1 MIILQTLWQL
11 WLVLIP
17 TGIAAGIVS
26 SATGLASLVSYP
38 ILLAIGLPPVVAN
51 VTNTYS
57 LFFAEL
63 GATISSKKELHGH
76 QHDLKVILPLTLIG
90 CVIGSLILFMI
101 PASTFEKV
109 VPFFILLA
117 ALVVLWPQN
126 YRRKPT
132 IPVGQPATRQQ
143 NLIKI
148 ATWAGIFLVGVYSGY
163 FGAASGVL
171 MLSLLAVISP
181 LTFAEYNAEKN
192 VTLGLANL
200 ISAIIYA
207 TQTTIQWHY
216 IIPLAIGFLVG
227 GFIGPV
233 LVRRIPERVI
243 KVVIGIGSLILAAT
257 LFIQAYRK

>member
-1 MIILQTLWQL
+1 MQTLWQL
-11 WLVLIP
+11 WLILIP

-57 LFFAEL
+57 LFFAEF
-63 GATISSKKELHGH
+63 GATLSSQKELHGH
-76 QHDLKVILPLTLIG
+76 QHDLKIILPLTLIG
-90 CVIGSLILFMI
+90 CIIGSLILFMI

-117 ALVVLWPQN
+117 AVVVLWPHDYQQKT
-126 YRRKPT
+126 RPLT
-132 IPVGQPATRQQ
+132 QGTPQRQQ
-143 NLIKI
+143 LIKI
-148 ATWAGIFLVGVYSGY
+148 ATWSGIFLVGVYSGY

-200 ISAIIYA
+200 ISAVIYA

-227 GFIGPV
+227 GLIGPI
-233 LVRRIPERVI
+233 LVRRIPERII
-243 KVVIGIGSLILAAT
+243 KLVIGIGSLILAAS
-257 LFIQAYRK
+257 LFFQAYQH

>member
-1 MIILQTLWQL
+1 MPTLWQL
-11 WLVLIP
+11 WLMLIP

-57 LFFAEL
+57 LFFAEF
-63 GATISSKKELHGH
+63 GATLSSRKELHGH
-76 QHDLKVILPLTLIG
+76 QHDLKIILPLTLVG
-90 CVIGSLILFMI
+90 CVVGSLILFMI

-117 ALVVLWPQN
+117 AVVVLWPHN
-126 YRRKPT
+126 YHQKKQLSTTAPHQRLVT
-132 IPVGQPATRQQ
+132 IV
-143 NLIKI
+143 
-148 ATWAGIFLVGVYSGY
+148 TWSGIFLVGVYSGY

-171 MLSLLAVISP
+171 LLSLLAVISP

-216 IIPLAIGFLVG
+216 IIPLALGFLIG
-227 GFIGPV
+227 GLIGPV
-233 LVRRIPERVI
+233 LVRRIPERII
-243 KVVIGIGSLILAAT
+243 KLVIGLGSLILAIT
-257 LFIQAYRK
+257 LFVQAFWR